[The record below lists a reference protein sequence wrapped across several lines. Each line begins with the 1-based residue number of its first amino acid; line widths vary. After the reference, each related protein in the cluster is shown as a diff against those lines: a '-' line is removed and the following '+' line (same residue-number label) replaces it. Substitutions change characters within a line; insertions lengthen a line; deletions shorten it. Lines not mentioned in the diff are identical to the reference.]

1 MLVTLKTLFTL
12 KTKTYK
18 YLLFL
23 GIFIFLV
30 ACSTK
35 KNTFLSRN
43 SHALSTEYNILYN
56 GGIAL
61 DKGISDL
68 KSQYKDNFWE
78 ILPVERMQV
87 STDGFASEKTKN
99 ANFERAEEKA
109 TKAIQKHAMN
119 IQGSEKNPQMD
130 EAHLLLGKS
139 RYYDQRFVP
148 ALEAFNYVLYK
159 YPYSDKI
166 HEIKIWREKT
176 NMRMDNDELAINNLR
191 RLLKEIEYKDQIFA
205 DAHATLAQAFIN
217 VKEKDSAVAKLKI
230 AIAFTKLNEEKARY
244 RFILGQLYEQLGYK
258 DSAFAAF
265 QEIID
270 MKRKSSRN
278 YVIQAHAKQAFQLDV
293 KKGDTIAFLKK
304 FDKLLADRENRPF
317 LDVLNHQLGLFY
329 EKANQPDTALK
340 FYNQS
345 LKLKKEDQYLQASNY
360 RNIAEIKFNK
370 SLYEVAGKYY
380 DSTLV
385 ALNPKTREAMSIKKK
400 RENLVDVIKYETLV
414 HKNDSILSVVA
425 MSDVAKEQF
434 YKKHIDKLIAEDEAK
449 QKKADEKAKLDAIK
463 VANAKNA
470 EVSQA
475 APKPLVPASSNQ
487 MNSATFYFYN
497 PTTVA
502 YGKVE
507 FKKKWG
513 NRTLGENWRVS
524 KSGANATEEDPALL
538 DENLATTTPEKEGKP
553 LNEKYT
559 VAFYTKQLPTNR
571 DTIANLIKDRNFAY
585 YQLGSIYKEK
595 FKEYARATNKL
606 ETLLFNKPEERLVL
620 PTMYNLYKIYELVDK
635 SKAAEMKLQISQ
647 LYPNSRYAQIINN
660 TDANTSGASSPE
672 ATFSQLYKDYENGLI
687 REVYA
692 ETNLAIEQFT
702 GEDILPKLEFLKA
715 NLLAKLQGLSEYK
728 KHLNHI
734 ALTYP
739 NSKEGKEAE
748 HFLKTRI
755 PYLESLTF
763 NSEPPMSWKIVYQ
776 ANDLKDK
783 SKIALIEK
791 LSTFIKDQDNENI
804 TLSTDLYTLDQ
815 NFIVV
820 HGFKSK
826 EGAANASIVLK
837 EIKEYKVE
845 DTPCII
851 SNENYKI
858 VQMKKLFQEYVTEN
872 WLSKP
877 LDVKARKLNPTNT
890 SEPEKSTSVT
900 KEAVKNAL
908 NNSQPEAKATN
919 ATDQNKTSQ
928 SNPPGAGM
936 NTDSLPD
943 RFGPPAPAMQPAQ
956 TIQPGIKK

>member
-1 MLVTLKTLFTL
+1 M
-12 KTKTYK
+12 KTKPNK

-23 GIFIFLV
+23 GFFIFLV

-78 ILPVERMQV
+78 TLPVERMQV
-87 STDGFASEKTKN
+87 ATDGFASEKTKN
-99 ANFERAEEKA
+99 TNFERAEEKA
-109 TKAIQKHAMN
+109 TKAIQKHSMN
-119 IQGSEKNPQMD
+119 IEGSEKNPQMD
-130 EAHLLLGKS
+130 EAHLLLGKT

-217 VKEKDSAVAKLKI
+217 IKEKDSAVAKLKI
-230 AIAFTKLNEEKARY
+230 AIEFTKLNEEKARY

-270 MKRKSSRN
+270 MKRKSSRI
-278 YVIQAHAKQAFQLDV
+278 YVIQAHAKQALQFDV
-293 KKGDTIAFLKK
+293 KKGDTLAFLKK
-304 FDKLLADRENRPF
+304 FDKLLKDRENRPF

-329 EKANQPDTALK
+329 EKADNPDRAFT

-345 LKLKKEDQYLQASNY
+345 LKLKKEDKYLEASNY

-385 ALNPKTREAMSIKKK
+385 ALNPKTREAMAIKKK

-414 HKNDSILSVVA
+414 RKNDSILNVVA
-425 MSDVAKEQF
+425 MSDVARELF
-434 YKKHIDKLIAEDEAK
+434 YKKHIEKLIAADQEI

-463 VANAKNA
+463 EANAKNA

-475 APKPLVPASSNQ
+475 APKSLAPAPTSQSGA
-487 MNSATFYFYN
+487 SVFYFYN

-513 NRTLGENWRVS
+513 NRTLGENWRMA
-524 KSGANATEEDPALL
+524 KSGANANEEVELTADKSLSGNGIP
-538 DENLATTTPEKEGKP
+538 KEGEKI
-553 LNEKYT
+553 NEKYT

-585 YQLGSIYKEK
+585 YQLGIIYKEK

-606 ETLLFNKPEERLVL
+606 ETLLSNKPEERLVL
-620 PTMYNLYKIYELVDK
+620 PSMYNLFKMYEIVDK
-635 SKAAEMKLQISQ
+635 SKAAEMKLKISQ
-647 LYPNSRYAQIINN
+647 LYPDSRYAQIINN
-660 TDANTSGASSPE
+660 SDAAQSVTSTPE
-672 ATFSQLYKDYENGLI
+672 ATFMQLYKDFEKGMV
-687 REVYA
+687 REVYT
-692 ETNLAIEQFT
+692 ETNLAIEQYT
-702 GEDILPKLEFLKA
+702 GEDILPKLELLKA
-715 NLLAKLQGLSEYK
+715 NILAKIKGLDEYK
-728 KHLNHI
+728 KHLNYI

-748 HFLKTRI
+748 SFLKTRI

-763 NSEPPMSWKIVYQ
+763 NSETPASWKIVYQ

-791 LSTFIKDQDNENI
+791 LSKFIKDQDNENI

-826 EGAANASIVLK
+826 EGATNASIVLK
-837 EIKEYKVE
+837 EIKEYKVA
-845 DTPCII
+845 DIPFII

-858 VQMKKLFQEYVTEN
+858 VQMKKLFEAYVSED

-877 LDVKARKLNPTNT
+877 LAIKANKLKTTST

-908 NNSQPEAKATN
+908 NNSQPAAK
-919 ATDQNKTSQ
+919 DKTAADKNNTPQ
-928 SNPPGAGM
+928 SNNPGAGM
-936 NTDSLPD
+936 NNDNLPGGFD
-943 RFGPPAPAMQPAQ
+943 APAPNLQPAQ
-956 TIQPGIKK
+956 IIQPGIKK